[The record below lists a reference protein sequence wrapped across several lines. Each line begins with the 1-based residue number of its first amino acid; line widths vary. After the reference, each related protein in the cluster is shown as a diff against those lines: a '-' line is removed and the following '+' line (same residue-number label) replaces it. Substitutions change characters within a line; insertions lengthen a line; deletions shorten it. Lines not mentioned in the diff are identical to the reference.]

1 MTPFNNELQ
10 VGQPAMI
17 INVEQPKFSDQIGK
31 TVIVLALMS
40 SEESKQFFFFSEF
53 KPSSQPYA
61 VIDDGTDYGRNG
73 QIAILQKFLMP
84 LPPLGDVYDEEIMEV
99 GGKLETV

>member
-10 VGQPAMI
+10 VGQPALI
-17 INVEQPKFSDQIGK
+17 INVERPEFRGEIGR

-40 SEESKQFFFFSEF
+40 YEESKEYFLLSTF
-53 KPSSQPYA
+53 KPINQPYA